1 VVAVYRRP
9 EAVYEPPACGP
20 VTDGDAAVLDVPL
33 PLDEMG
39 FLDLLN
45 IHERYTIGCS
55 SMIMHL
61 CIDVKATSHRTP

>member
-1 VVAVYRRP
+1 MVAVYRRP

-20 VTDGDAAVLDVPL
+20 VTDGDAVVLDVPL

-39 FLDLLN
+39 FLDLSK

-55 SMIMHL
+55 SITMHL
-61 CIDVKATSHRTP
+61 CINVRAIYHRTP